1 MAAEFDLY
9 LIEDV
14 LFELNSRLTD
24 LRALPLV
31 PEYTLSDGLDLLGD
45 EFDLFEDAAV
55 EFLHQELLMLVVD
68 DGLVRVDAYRAQ
80 QLRYVVASL
89 PVHIP
94 QLPVLPQQPLRYL
107 LQFLQLALNALL
119 LPLHNLVLAA
129 HRLHQIKHRLPVSIR
144 QLLCE
149 GGESSLGIG
158 RVVGGQGSDLIEFVV
173 HQDSKLTL
181 IIMAG
186 MIL

>member
-1 MAAEFDLY
+1 
-9 LIEDV
+9 
-14 LFELNSRLTD
+14 
-24 LRALPLV
+24 
-31 PEYTLSDGLDLLGD
+31 LDLLGD

-94 QLPVLPQQPLRYL
+94 QLPVLAQQPLRYL

-119 LPLHNLVLAA
+119 LPLHNLILAA
-129 HRLHQIKHRLPVSIR
+129 HRLHQTKHRLPVSIR
-144 QLLCE
+144 QLLSE

-173 HQDSKLTL
+173 HHDSKLTL